1 MPKKAPPKKKKT
13 SSGFSLGKFLY
24 YMFLVFLGFLIA
36 VAYRQMLKPSPDNPV
51 SFVEQNHHRP
61 GRQVVVCAGDSLTRG
76 QLSFDFCGY
85 LNLQADLQNYQFIN
99 DGINGDLS
107 YNLLQRLEPII
118 ACKPNYIVLL
128 IGTTDLLNSLYPKS
142 AKYVQWVKQLPQS
155 GSLVWYSGNLELMI
169 QILQQ
174 RTRAKIA
181 VLSLPTVGEAVSSAA
196 DQKVREYNE
205 VIESIAARKK
215 VRYLPLY
222 ERQME
227 YLRKNQLPP
236 GPKFTGNLKQ
246 MFFAGF
252 NHLVFKQSLD
262 LIADRNNYLLHSDGV
277 HLNSWGGKM
286 IAEQIKTFLKAK

>member
-1 MPKKAPPKKKKT
+1 MPKKTPPKKKET
-13 SSGFSLGKFLY
+13 SGFSLGKFLY
-24 YMFLVFLGFLIA
+24 YGFLVFLGFLIA
-36 VAYRQMLKPSPDNPV
+36 VAYQEMLKPSPDNPV

-76 QLSFDFCGY
+76 QVSFDFCSY
-85 LNLQADLQNYQFIN
+85 LNLQTDLQNYQFIN

-128 IGTTDLLNSLYPKS
+128 IGTNDLLNSLYPKT
-142 AKYVQWVKQLPQS
+142 AKYVQWVKQAPKRP
-155 GSLVWYSGNLELMI
+155 SLVWYSENLELII

-181 VLSLPTVGEAVSSAA
+181 VLSLPTVGEAASSAA
-196 DQKVREYNE
+196 NQTVREYNE
-205 VIESIAARKK
+205 VIQAIAARKK

-222 ERQME
+222 ERQMD
-227 YLRKNQLPP
+227 YLRKNQLGT
-236 GPKFTGNLKQ
+236 GPKFNGNLQ
-246 MFFAGF
+246 QLFLAGF
-252 NHLVFKQSLD
+252 KHLVFKQSLD
-262 LIADRNNYLLHSDGV
+262 LIADRNNYLLHTDGV

-286 IAEQIKTFLKAK
+286 IAEQIKAFLKNK